1 MILPHERNTIPT
13 LAPRFRF
20 ALPLSVRRAGGR
32 RWRAFRFASLPA
44 CSRLFSAR
52 AAPPPLLP
60 LRLPPAFASLAL
72 GRRGRPT
79 ARPARSLSGG
89 GAARP
94 LSPRLPPAF
103 ASLALGRHGRP
114 TARPPH
120 APRWCFFRGVG
131 GGSRNENH
139 VGRSPSPKHHNEPPA
154 GHQNDCRKRALK
166 GLKNW
171 GKSFGQPYINII
183 IVIITLWSSSIE
195 LVIIMPFLFSW
206 SEGEVI
212 TLIM

>member
-72 GRRGRPT
+72 GR
-79 ARPARSLSGG
+79 
-89 GAARP
+89 
-94 LSPRLPPAF
+94 
-103 ASLALGRHGRP
+103 HGRP
-114 TARPPH
+114 TARPPL